1 MVRQT
6 QPRKPAHFSS
16 GAGCSGFNRRRHKHI
31 RLIAHEP
38 HRFAAPPDLADP
50 EYLTMVHIDC
60 FAGRSVDAKRALYR
74 AIVERLGPIGIP
86 GTHVSITVRDIP
98 MSNWGIRAGQAACD
112 VDLGF
117 DVEV

>member
-1 MVRQT
+1 
-6 QPRKPAHFSS
+6 PAHFSS